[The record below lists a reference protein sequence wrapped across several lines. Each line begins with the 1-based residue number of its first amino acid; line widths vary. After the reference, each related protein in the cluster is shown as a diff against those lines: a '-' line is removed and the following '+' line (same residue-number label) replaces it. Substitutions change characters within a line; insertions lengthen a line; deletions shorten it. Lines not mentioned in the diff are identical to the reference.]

1 MQEKVNKPKI
11 IFMGTPEFAAI
22 ILCDLL
28 KASHQIISIYT
39 QKDKKVGRQQKI
51 EKSAVKKI
59 AEENN
64 LKIFQ
69 PEKFDAEVISEIKE
83 QNPDIIIVAAY
94 GKILPKDLLV
104 IPKFGVINT
113 HPSLLPKYRGASP
126 IQNALLNGEKET
138 AATIMLMEE
147 KVDAG
152 KILSQKKVEIKNNE
166 TYLELSKKLA
176 KISAELLSD
185 TLFLW
190 IAGKIKPIQQDDKL
204 ATFCQLIRKE
214 DGKIDWSDEA
224 QSIYNHYRAFV
235 VWPGIFTHWEKEN
248 KKFRLKL
255 NKISLDC
262 NESQKNLQNGEVF
275 SENDQIKIKT
285 GKGAIVLEEI
295 QIEGKNKTSTNDFI
309 RGYPNFIGSV
319 LK

>member
-1 MQEKVNKPKI
+1 MEKLNKLKI

-22 ILCDLL
+22 ILSDLL
-28 KASHQIISIYT
+28 KSGHQIISIYT

-51 EKSAVKKI
+51 EKSAVKRI

-69 PEKFDAEVISEIKE
+69 PERFEAEVISEIKE
-83 QNPDIIIVAAY
+83 QNPDIIVVAAY
-94 GKILPKDLLV
+94 GKILPKDLLL

-152 KILSQKKVEIKNNE
+152 KILSQKKVEIKDDE
-166 TYLELSKKLA
+166 TYLELSKRLA
-176 KISAELLSD
+176 KISAELLND
-185 TLFLW
+185 TLSLW
-190 IAGKIKPIQQDDKL
+190 VAGKINPVQQDEQL
-204 ATFCQLIRKE
+204 ATFCQLIKKE
-214 DGKIDWSDEA
+214 DGKINWSNEA
-224 QSIYNHYRAFV
+224 RSIYNHYRAFV
-235 VWPGIFTHWEKEN
+235 VWPGIFTYWEKEN

-255 NKISLDC
+255 NKISLDW
-262 NESQKNLQNGEVF
+262 NESQKNLQNGTVF

-285 GKGAIVLEEI
+285 GKGNINI
-295 QIEGKNKTSTNDFI
+295 QEVQLEGKNKMSINDFV